1 MFTFQSVKSL
11 FFSLLGKTYINFH
24 VNILNGFMLS
34 KASSWFSERNWTKNP
49 FTLDISHSLF
59 VGRKDQLNTV
69 EASIEEGQKYI
80 IITGPTG
87 AGKTTLLKHLA
98 EKYNCMY
105 IPKPPIKKEELVGI
119 LKSNILY
126 PSVFHRLFD
135 NKSIDAFNISE
146 HLNKKLKGKK
156 TIILIDEAHET
167 DTEMLAWLRSIIEQV
182 DGITLILAALPKL
195 KEEHLKNLETLS
207 QRVTADIELR
217 AFSKDES
224 VDLIKKRISSV
235 GGKTL
240 EPFTIDALNEVYV
253 LSGGSP
259 REILKVCN
267 GILHRAI
274 EKGASIIDSSYFGD
288 FVRPEVTDSGVSGPA
303 EVSTDALEML
313 TDKQIKII
321 EFIGQEGHIT
331 PSEIVKKAS
340 DIEGAAY
347 QSDAHALRAVNNI
360 LRRLERDRIIIR
372 ERKGRT
378 YRYFI
383 APKYRSRFVKA

>member
-1 MFTFQSVKSL
+1 
-11 FFSLLGKTYINFH
+11 
-24 VNILNGFMLS
+24 MLS
-34 KASSWFSERNWTKNP
+34 KASSWFSEHNWTKNP

-59 VGRKDQLNTV
+59 VGRADQLNTV
-69 EASIEEGQKYI
+69 ESSIEEGQKYI

-87 AGKTTLLKHLA
+87 AGKTTLMRYLA
-98 EKYNCMY
+98 EKYNCLY
-105 IPKPPIKKEELVGI
+105 IPKPPIRKEELVGI
-119 LKSNILY
+119 LKANLLY
-126 PSVFHRLFD
+126 PSVFQRLFE

-146 HLNKKLKGKK
+146 HLNKKLKGKR

-167 DTEMLAWLRSIIEQV
+167 DIEMLAWLRSIIEQV

-224 VDLIKKRISSV
+224 VDLIKKRITSV

-240 EPFTIDALNEVYV
+240 EPFTLDAIGEIYV

-267 GILHRAI
+267 NIVHKAI
-274 EKGASIIDSSYFGD
+274 EKGSSIIDSSYFGD
-288 FVRPEVTDSGVSGPA
+288 FVKPEITDSGNVDSVDGGA
-303 EVSTDALEML
+303 DALNML

-321 EFIGQEGHIT
+321 ELVGQVGHIT
-331 PSEIVKKAS
+331 PSEIVKKTS
-340 DIEGAAY
+340 DMEGTAY
-347 QSDAHALRAVNNI
+347 QSDSHALRAVNNI

-383 APKYRSRFVKA
+383 SPKYRSRFVKA